1 MVKVVVDASVVVKW
15 FIDEIH
21 SENARKIRDE
31 YVNGTVDL
39 TAPELMPFE
48 VLNALR
54 YSGLFKKDELLM
66 VAKSLELYGF
76 ELHSLSGNMAENT
89 VKIAVEKDVTI
100 YDAAYVALAM
110 ELNTNLY
117 TADEKLIKRV
127 ELEFVKHVSEF

>member
-1 MVKVVVDASVVVKW
+1 MVKVVIDASVVVKW
-15 FIDEIH
+15 FIDEIY

-39 TAPELMPFE
+39 AAPELMPFE
-48 VLNALR
+48 VLNALKYR
-54 YSGLFKKDELLM
+54 GLFKKDELIM

-76 ELHSLSGNMAENT
+76 ELYSLSGNLAENT

-110 ELNTNLY
+110 ELDTNLY
-117 TADEKLIKRV
+117 TADEKLIKMV
-127 ELEFVKHVSEF
+127 ELKFVKHISEF

>member
-1 MVKVVVDASVVVKW
+1 MVKIVVDTSVVVKW
-15 FIDEIH
+15 FIDEMY

-39 TAPELMPFE
+39 VAPELMPFE

-54 YSGLFKKDELLM
+54 YSGLFEKDELIM

-76 ELHSLSGNMAENT
+76 ELYPLSGNLAENT